1 MPDANA
7 PFKQPTDEVVALLAE
22 SRRALSALAE
32 IVAKMYGGQ
41 NGHTS
46 AIIRQTEILLAEH
59 RQLQALLSGNAE
71 TSPPAMPLSE
81 VQLLQWQEE
90 ERAKTAKRLEDTDG
104 QLLANAVF
112 ELSAVKNLLMM
123 DTGNLDEVME
133 GINALQQELEEGLAN
148 LRFLVADLEPGTVL
162 GNFGLVAGLRRY
174 LEKFQNHTH
183 ISTEL
188 QVHTLVEPLPYII
201 ETAIF
206 RVIQEALHNV
216 AQHAA
221 ADTVQ
226 VVVTEEAGNLQFII
240 RDNGIGISAD
250 LTNHPRRQ
258 LGLVSITEIAR
269 LLHGSIQINSEKSS
283 GTEVIL
289 SIPYPKF

>member
-1 MPDANA
+1 
-7 PFKQPTDEVVALLAE
+7 
-22 SRRALSALAE
+22 
-32 IVAKMYGGQ
+32 
-41 NGHTS
+41 
-46 AIIRQTEILLAEH
+46 
-59 RQLQALLSGNAE
+59 
-71 TSPPAMPLSE
+71 
-81 VQLLQWQEE
+81 
-90 ERAKTAKRLEDTDG
+90 
-104 QLLANAVF
+104 
-112 ELSAVKNLLMM
+112 
-123 DTGNLDEVME
+123 
-133 GINALQQELEEGLAN
+133 
-148 LRFLVADLEPGTVL
+148 
-162 GNFGLVAGLRRY
+162 GLVAGLRRY